1 MGVSAE
7 LTAKAQLAFD
17 DELKLW
23 TRHGTWRRG
32 MTQLRR
38 DETRATM
45 APIGPADFPV
55 DAVIEHHEISDELVH
70 DFLFVQ
76 AMTKA
81 LEAVQNDLVQAAVN
95 AVALAEEAA

>member
-7 LTAKAQLAFD
+7 LTAKAQLAFE

-23 TRHGTWRRG
+23 TRHGTWRPG

-38 DETRATM
+38 DETRAIA

-55 DAVIEHHEISDELVH
+55 DALIEQDVVSDDLVH
-70 DFLFVQ
+70 DYLFFR
-76 AMTKA
+76 AMEKA
-81 LEAVQNDLVQAAVN
+81 LEAVQSDIVNAAV
-95 AVALAEEAA
+95 AAEAA